1 MSTPPTSPYQSAS
14 LYVGDL
20 HPTVTEALLFEIF
33 KAAGPVASIRVCRDA
48 VTRRSL
54 GYAYVN
60 YHNVTDAERALDSL
74 NYYKIKGMSC
84 RIMWSYRDPSIR
96 KSGEGNI
103 FIKNLDKSIDNKSL
117 YDTFNTFGN
126 ILSCKVVTDEKGNSK
141 GYGFIHYETKE
152 AAEESAAKVNGMLL
166 NGKIVYVGPF
176 VPKKERMRE
185 GGKKKFTNVYVK
197 NLDPEYTDEDL
208 KKDFSAYGKVQSAI
222 IMRDQNGKSRGF
234 GFVNFEDPETAQE
247 AAAKLNAQK
256 IRGKTVYV
264 GRAQSRGERD
274 AILKQLREERAQKYQ
289 GRNLYVKN
297 LDDGIDEDKLSEAF
311 SVYGPITS
319 CRIMV
324 DEKGNSKGF
333 GFVCFESTED
343 ASKAVTEMNG
353 SMLGGKPIYV
363 ALAESKEVRRSKLE
377 AQHAAR
383 AVARMNMNP
392 PNMAPAH
399 THIYPGSPFYP
410 PQGQHPGGFVYPQ
423 VPVRGRWPAQGGS
436 PGRQAGGNP
445 YQQPIP
451 NYIVPMAQR
460 QGPRRLQAGVNQVQ
474 MGNNQ
479 GYKYTN
485 NARNQQMNGPGGE
498 SVPGAAV
505 DISAGMVNPSE
516 QDALA
521 SMLQLATPE
530 DRKNTIGERLYPLV
544 EAIEP
549 GHGPKITGMLLE
561 SMPTK
566 ELLHLLG
573 SQEALR
579 DKVQEALAVLKD
591 YHEEAGGDV

>member
-1 MSTPPTSPYQSAS
+1 MSSPPITSPYQSAS

-60 YHNVTDAERALDSL
+60 YHNVADAERALESL
-74 NYYKIKGMSC
+74 NYYKIKGTCC
-84 RIMWSYRDPSIR
+84 RIMWSHRDPSIR

-103 FIKNLDKSIDNKSL
+103 FIKNLDKSIDNKTL

-152 AAEESAAKVNGMLL
+152 AADESGAKVNGMLL

-176 VPKKERMRE
+176 IPKKERMKD
-185 GGKKKFTNVYVK
+185 GGNKKYTNVYVK
-197 NLDPEYTDEDL
+197 NLELNYTEEDL
-208 KKDFSAYGKVQSAI
+208 IRDFSNFGKVQSAV
-222 IMRDQNGKSRGF
+222 IMRDENKSKGF
-234 GFVNFEDPETAQE
+234 GFVNFEDAESAQE
-247 AAAKLNAQK
+247 ASAKLNNQK
-256 IRGKTVYV
+256 LGEKTVYV
-264 GRAQSRGERD
+264 GRAQSRSERD
-274 AILKQLREERAQKYQ
+274 TILKQLREERAQKYQ
-289 GRNLYVKN
+289 GRNLYIKN
-297 LDDGIDEDKLSEAF
+297 LDDQIDEEKLAEAF
-311 SVYGPITS
+311 SVYGSITS

-324 DEKGNSKGF
+324 DEKSNSKGF

-377 AQHAAR
+377 AQHAQR

-423 VPVRGRWPAQGGS
+423 VPVRGRWPAPGS
-436 PGRQAGGNP
+436 GQGRQGGGNP
-445 YQQPIP
+445 YQQPLP

-460 QGPRRLQAGVNQVQ
+460 QGPRRVNQV
-474 MGNNQ
+474 MGNQ
-479 GYKYTN
+479 GFKYTN
-485 NARNQQMNGPGGE
+485 NARNQQQINGQ
-498 SVPGAAV
+498 VPS
-505 DISAGMVNPSE
+505 DAGQAPLDPQGQMASQAPE

-521 SMLQLATPE
+521 SLLQMASPE
-530 DRKNTIGERLYPLV
+530 ERKNIIGEKLYPLV
-544 EAIEP
+544 EGIEP

-561 SMPTK
+561 SMPVK
-566 ELLHLLG
+566 ELLHLLS
-573 SQEALR
+573 SQEALHE
-579 DKVQEALAVLKD
+579 KVQEALAVLKD
-591 YHEEAGGDV
+591 YNIGQEEAGDV